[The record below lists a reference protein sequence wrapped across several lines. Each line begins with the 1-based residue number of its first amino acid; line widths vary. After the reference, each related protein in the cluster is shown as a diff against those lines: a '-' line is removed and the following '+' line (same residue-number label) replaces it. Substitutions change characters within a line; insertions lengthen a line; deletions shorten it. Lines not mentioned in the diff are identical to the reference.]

1 MYCLRIELVADQP
14 SHMPPDV
21 ENLVFLV
28 IGLVLLYSLVLALCI
43 YERTSLGQSF
53 AIASGVCASSLA
65 LYVLTREKRKT
76 DANAPG
82 YRDHS
87 L

>member
-43 YERTSLGQSF
+43 YE
-53 AIASGVCASSLA
+53 
-65 LYVLTREKRKT
+65 
-76 DANAPG
+76 
-82 YRDHS
+82 
-87 L
+87 